1 MDDAVTLLLIRH
13 MFPGWT
19 ITREE
24 GIWRATLSAP
34 DADGL
39 LGRLAAADP
48 GMAER
53 AVSLLAE
60 TR

>member
-13 MFPGWT
+13 LFPGWT

-24 GIWRATLSAP
+24 GAWCATLSSP

-39 LGRLAAADP
+39 LGKLAAADP
-48 GMAER
+48 GLAER

-60 TR
+60 KR